1 MSKIRSLEKFWEG
14 LHHPPTWLD
23 NVFKYPPFF
32 WMLPLSGRID
42 KTVIICILYIEY
54 STSTL
59 VHISMQNKV
68 IGAYTSII
76 ASTELIVSWVSF
88 DQRHDH
94 VLLSEHLDVPIQLHM
109 TPDMWHSRL
118 RDSMPLHITTIIALM
133 KTEHSL
139 INFIQSDKNPLI
151 FVISH

>member
-1 MSKIRSLEKFWEG
+1 MSDAY
-14 LHHPPTWLD
+14 LHHKSSRIEVSFMVLC
-23 NVFKYPPFF
+23 
-32 WMLPLSGRID
+32 LLGGRID

-139 INFIQSDKNPLI
+139 INFFLYLLI
-151 FVISH
+151 IMMEITH